1 MMRSKKHVWAC
12 CVLKA
17 SIRYPRYHLRHSQQT
32 GNGRE
37 TSNRM
42 FKQVENRSVNTE
54 SSDIWSEWL
63 LNHRHGGDAGH
74 EKTIR
79 ADVTRYAD
87 RVLDA
92 AGLSEGMTLADIG
105 TGDGLIGFRAIER
118 IGPSLNV
125 LMTDVSRPMLRY
137 AEMLANQRGIRQQCQ
152 FFNCSADSLAEIDD
166 ASVDAV
172 ATRAVLAY
180 VVDKVAAMREFYRI
194 LKPGGRIS
202 IAEPVLRDEAFE
214 VCALRKLVDGIGPAS
229 DDPFFPLMLR
239 WRSAQFP
246 DTEEKARQ
254 LPITNYGERDL
265 IRFAMDAGFTEI
277 HLELHIDVLPANAPS
292 WEVFV
297 NNSPHPLAPTLKS
310 ILEDRFTAEER
321 QLFVSRLR
329 PLVESGRQLSASRIS
344 YVTAVKPRG

>member
-1 MMRSKKHVWAC
+1 MIN
-12 CVLKA
+12 LD
-17 SIRYPRYHLRHSQQT
+17 
-32 GNGRE
+32 
-37 TSNRM
+37 
-42 FKQVENRSVNTE
+42 ENRSVNAE
-54 SSDIWSEWL
+54 NSDIWSEWL
-63 LNHRHGGDAGH
+63 LTHRHGGDTRH

-79 ADVTRYAD
+79 DDVTRYAD

-105 TGDGLIGFRAIER
+105 TGDGLVGFRAIER
-118 IGPSLNV
+118 IGQSLNV

-137 AEMLANQRGIRQQCQ
+137 VETLADQRNIRQQCQ
-152 FFNCSADSLAEIDD
+152 FFNCSAEALAGIDD
-166 ASVDAV
+166 ASVDVV
-172 ATRAVLAY
+172 AMRAVLAY
-180 VVDKVAAMREFYRI
+180 VADKGIAMREFYRI

-214 VCALRKLVDGIGPAS
+214 VCALRKLVDGLAGVS

-265 IRFAMDAGFTEI
+265 IRFAMDATFTEI
-277 HLELHIDVLPANAPS
+277 HLELHIDVLPADPPS
-292 WEVFV
+292 WEVFI
-297 NNSPHPLAPTLKS
+297 NNSPHPLAPTLKH
-310 ILEDRFTAEER
+310 ILEDRFTLEER
-321 QLFVSRLR
+321 QFFISRLR
-329 PLVESGRQLSASRIS
+329 PLIESGRQLSASRIA